1 MISGVQ
7 ERYSLV
13 GPAESNVLSS
23 INMNI
28 ETFGNLVHN
37 ALQKVH
43 VGMGVCVCMHV
54 CVCLCVSE

>member
-28 ETFGNLVHN
+28 ETFGNLVHS
-37 ALQKVH
+37 ALQKVC
-43 VGMGVCVCMHV
+43 GYGCVCVHACV
-54 CVCLCVSE
+54 CVFVCE